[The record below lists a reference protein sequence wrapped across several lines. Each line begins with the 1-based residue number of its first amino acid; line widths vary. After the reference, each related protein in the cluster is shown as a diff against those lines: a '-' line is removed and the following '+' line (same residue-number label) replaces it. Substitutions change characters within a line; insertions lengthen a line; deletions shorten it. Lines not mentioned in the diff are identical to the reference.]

1 MEANKNHRDGLLL
14 STQMLD
20 NKLIT
25 MQKNTFFLRNNI
37 RKTYMPNNNK
47 KWIKIWSL
55 TQNIRV

>member
-1 MEANKNHRDGLLL
+1 MEANKNHLDGLLL
-14 STQMLD
+14 STQMID

-25 MQKNTFFLRNNI
+25 MQKNTFFLRKNI

-55 TQNIRV
+55 TQNLGL